1 MPLLVKNG
9 IERMSLLPIH
19 KILTPVQVALSKKP
33 KCSWEL
39 KVEPIKK
46 KPFSEVIQYCKK
58 YLQIYNLK

>member
-9 IERMSLLPIH
+9 LERVCLPAITQN
-19 KILTPVQVALSKKP
+19 LNPVQVALSKKP

-46 KPFSEVIQYCKK
+46 KPFSEVIQYCKE
-58 YLQIYNLK
+58 YVQIYKIK